1 MGLHQ
6 VHERLKKK
14 AQYDADDVSAYGIG
28 IVQQRLD
35 YALYVGLVLNQERVQ
50 KRRAIVIIEAIG
62 AALSPTLD
70 KAFFDASS
78 DSAEKSNVEY
88 ERYKARQ
95 QVEQALSGRRSSDGA

>member
-28 IVQQRLD
+28 IVQGRLD

-62 AALSPTLD
+62 AALAPSLD
-70 KAFFDASS
+70 KSFFDAA
-78 DSAEKSNVEY
+78 AETTEKATVEY

-95 QVEQALSGRRSSDGA
+95 QVEQSLSGRRSFDGA